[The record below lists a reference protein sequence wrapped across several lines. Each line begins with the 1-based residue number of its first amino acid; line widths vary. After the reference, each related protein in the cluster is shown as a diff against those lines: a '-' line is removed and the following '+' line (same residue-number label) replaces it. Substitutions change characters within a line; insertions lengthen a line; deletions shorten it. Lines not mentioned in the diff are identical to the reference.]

1 MGSIQN
7 KKELYMQHFAFSVRN
22 LQNKRLKKNSHILI
36 IDFNVKKK
44 TNKTKTLTSHD
55 SRLNIC

>member
-1 MGSIQN
+1 
-7 KKELYMQHFAFSVRN
+7 MQHFAFSVRN

-44 TNKTKTLTSHD
+44 NQQNKNSDFT
-55 SRLNIC
+55 

>member
-22 LQNKRLKKNSHILI
+22 LQNKRLKKNPHILI

>member
-36 IDFNVKKK
+36 IDFNVKK
-44 TNKTKTLTSHD
+44 TPTKQKL
-55 SRLNIC
+55 